1 MLARLRWHHGR
12 LAVPSLSQALEL
24 PSLPQC
30 CSHLFAFSAYFV
42 LKERDP
48 LLRGDSSFHPDRETD
63 KALPRESCTHKQPL
77 PRSLPRSDPLSFC
90 IRPFSGHFG
99 DAEGPRVRH
108 IFSVV
113 PRMFPSSEV
122 IPDVNKR
129 GRESER
135 RGGGGRILSLPSG
148 KQDGLSRWFGK
159 KEEIFGSFLSSLSS
173 PIPIPQWRKRMM

>member
-1 MLARLRWHHGR
+1 MLARLRWHGR
-12 LAVPSLSQALEL
+12 LAVPSLSQALAL

-99 DAEGPRVRH
+99 DGPRVRH

-129 GRESER
+129 GRAREEEEEDKEGYFLFRRENKMACLVGSER
-135 RGGGGRILSLPSG
+135 RRKSSEVFCPPSPRQSQSRSGGR
-148 KQDGLSRWFGK
+148 
-159 KEEIFGSFLSSLSS
+159 E
-173 PIPIPQWRKRMM
+173 